1 MFDRQ
6 QSIREAVA
14 VDVTS
19 TDQLMPANKPTRAVY
34 VAGSGVL
41 VVELAGKPGTSV
53 SYTVLAGS
61 RHSLQVS
68 KFVKTGTTATGI
80 VAEF

>member
-6 QSIREAVA
+6 QSIREAAA
-14 VDVTS
+14 VDLSS
-19 TDQLMPANKPTRAVY
+19 TDQEMPENKPTRAVY
-34 VAGSGVL
+34 VAGAGVL
-41 VVELAGKPGTSV
+41 SVELVGKKGTTV
-53 SYTVLAGS
+53 NYTVLAGS

-68 KFVKTGTTATGI
+68 KFIRSSTTATGI